1 VFCFNKSCLLA
12 CKLVGLDKAE
22 DIIEDDKMLR
32 WVSDGGTAT
41 LPLHAR
47 PQGLLISGLH
57 LGEASRTRYPSTAV
71 CCIHLIVSPVC
82 TLMPNRP

>member
-1 VFCFNKSCLLA
+1 LDF
-12 CKLVGLDKAE
+12 DKAE

-57 LGEASRTRYPSTAV
+57 LGEASRSLLYSSYCEPCPHPYAE
-71 CCIHLIVSPVC
+71 
-82 TLMPNRP
+82 